1 MKPGRNMRL
10 SLARITVAAAS
21 VVVMSGSLTRAA
33 DIALSGGEGTVRNAG
48 RDAFSMAVTN
58 ASRETKRQFVVGN
71 SFFSENWLIAPAS
84 AQARDGLGPI
94 FNARSCSSCHVKDG
108 RGALP
113 PSAEETPTGLLLRLS
128 IPGQAEH
135 GAPKPDPVYGTQ
147 LAVRAIPGAE
157 PEGDLVLTWTD
168 VPGTYA
174 DGESYTLRR
183 PTFSVKTWRY
193 GPPAADILI
202 GPRLAP
208 AVFGGGLLEAV
219 PEATLT
225 AAEDPEDANKDGI
238 SGRLNRVWSP
248 ERNGIA
254 AGRFGWK
261 SNVATLRDQTAGA
274 FHGDIGITTPLQP
287 EPTFT
292 GPQAQKLAALPDGGS
307 PEVSALVLDRVTTY
321 LHALGVPA
329 RRSTDDPETL
339 RGETLFRTLRC
350 ALCHLPE
357 LRTGTDSPLPE
368 LRNQTIRPYT
378 DLLLHDLGPDLAD
391 SRPDFLATGSEWRTA
406 PLWGLGLHAA
416 VNGHTELLHDGRA
429 RTPAEAI
436 LWHSGEAEPS
446 REMFKQLPKADR
458 AALVAFLMSL

>member
-1 MKPGRNMRL
+1 MKPGMMKRMSSPRFTI
-10 SLARITVAAAS
+10 SAAAAAL
-21 VVVMSGSLTRAA
+21 MFAAPARAG
-33 DIALSGGEGTVRNAG
+33 DTALSGGEGTVRNAG
-48 RDAFSMAVTN
+48 RDAFSLAVTN

-71 SFFSENWLIAPAS
+71 SFFTENWLIAPAS

-113 PSAEETPTGLLLRLS
+113 QSAEETPTGLLLRLS
-128 IPGQAEH
+128 IPGEAEH
-135 GAPKPDPVYGTQ
+135 RAPVPDPVYGTQ

-157 PEGDLVLTWTD
+157 PEADVSLTWTE

-183 PTFSVKTWRY
+183 PSFSVKNWRY
-193 GPPAADILI
+193 GPPAAQLLI

-225 AAEDPEDANKDGI
+225 AAEDPEDRNKDGI

-248 ERNGIA
+248 ERNALA

-261 SNVATLRDQTAGA
+261 ANVATLRDQTAGA
-274 FHGDIGITTPLQP
+274 FHGDIGITTPLMP
-287 EPTFT
+287 EPPFSA
-292 GPQAQKLAALPDGGS
+292 PQTEKLSPLPNGGS
-307 PEVSALVLDRVTTY
+307 PEVSEQVLDRVTTY
-321 LHALGVPA
+321 LLALGVPA
-329 RRSTDDPETL
+329 RRSTEDPETL
-339 RGETLFRTLRC
+339 RGEQLFSALRC
-350 ALCHLPE
+350 AQCHLPE
-357 LRTGTDSPLPE
+357 IRTGADSPLPE

-391 SRPDFLATGSEWRTA
+391 NRPDFLATGSEWRTA

-416 VNGHTELLHDGRA
+416 VNGHTDLLHDGRA
-429 RTPAEAI
+429 RNPAEAI
-436 LWHSGEAEPS
+436 LWHGGEAEPS

-458 AALVAFLMSL
+458 AALLAFLMSL